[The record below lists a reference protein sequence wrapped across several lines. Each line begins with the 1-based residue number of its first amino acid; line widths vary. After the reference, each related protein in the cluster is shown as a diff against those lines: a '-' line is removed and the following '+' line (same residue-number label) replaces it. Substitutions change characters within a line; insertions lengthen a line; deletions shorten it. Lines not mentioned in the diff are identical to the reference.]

1 MVNPTRG
8 GELARQIQKAVTD
21 NPCPV
26 KIKIQERGGVQTKQ
40 DEGMHH
46 EKIV

>member
-8 GELARQIQKAVTD
+8 GELARQIQNVVSD
-21 NPCPV
+21 VPGPV
-26 KIKIQERGGVQTKQ
+26 KIKIQERGGVETKQ